1 MAAST
6 LIVGAGPTGLNL
18 ALRLR
23 RSGASFRLVDAH
35 GGPAE
40 ASRALVV
47 HARTMEFYRQ
57 LGLAERLIQAGAKV
71 DTVHMREKGAAVGS
85 FSLRDMGEGLSPYP
99 FALGLPQDEHERL
112 LVAALAADGVLVE
125 WGTRL
130 DSLEQDEDGVNV
142 VLSCNGQAE
151 QARYAWVAGCDGGH
165 SRVRTSIG
173 VEFEGGAYDR
183 LYYVADVRLRQ
194 PAEPGLTVALDQ
206 DDFALMLPARRGAS
220 QRLIGYVPRGQED
233 HPSFDGVRADA
244 ERLLGVEPASVD
256 WFSTYRVHHRVASRF
271 RAGRCF
277 LLGDAGH
284 LHSPVGGQ
292 GMNTGI
298 GDAVNLAWKL
308 AAVVAGD
315 AAPALLDTYEPERL
329 AFARQLVAT
338 TDRAFQVITDPG
350 VIGSVFRTW
359 VMPHLVPAATGFATG
374 RRAMFR
380 LLSQIRIA
388 YPDSALSEGKAGHV
402 AGGDRLPWVPSIDN
416 FAPLASLS
424 WQVHGYGELP
434 APFQNAARSLGLPV
448 HALAWSQDAD
458 RAGLKR
464 GAAYLVRPDGYVALA
479 MAAPAGARLQAYAQR
494 LGLRFGPANA
504 DGASASKYNTPS
516 GLENAAEPDQSLAH

>member
-1 MAAST
+1 MATSI

-18 ALRLR
+18 ALHLR
-23 RSGASFRLVDAH
+23 RYGTPFRIIDAH
-35 GGPAE
+35 DGPAE

-47 HARTMEFYRQ
+47 HARTLEFYRQ
-57 LGLAERLIQAGAKV
+57 LGLAERLIQAGARV
-71 DTVHMREKGAAVGS
+71 DTVRMREKGSKVGS

-112 LVAALAADGVLVE
+112 LVDALAADGAAVE

-130 DSLEQDEDGVNV
+130 DNLEQDADGVNV
-142 VLSCNGQAE
+142 VLSRDGQAE
-151 QARYAWVAGCDGGH
+151 QARFGWVAGCDGAH
-165 SRVRTSIG
+165 SRVRTSIS

-183 LYYVADVRLRQ
+183 LYYVADVKLRQ

-244 ERLLGVEPASVD
+244 ERLLGVEPAAVD
-256 WFSTYRVHHRVASRF
+256 WFSTYRVHHQVATRF
-271 RAGRCF
+271 REGRCF

-338 TDRAFQVITDPG
+338 TDRVFQVITDPG

-359 VMPHLVPAATGFATG
+359 VMPHLVPVATGFAAG

-388 YPDSALSEGKAGHV
+388 YPDSALSDGKAGHV
-402 AGGDRLPWVPSIDN
+402 AGGDRLPWVPGTDN
-416 FAPLASLS
+416 FTPLVGSG
-424 WQVHGYGELP
+424 WQIHGYGELW
-434 APFQNAARSLGLPV
+434 APFQEAARSLGLPV
-448 HALAWSQDAD
+448 HAFAWSQDAD

-464 GAAYLVRPDGYVALA
+464 GAGYLIRPDGYVALA
-479 MAAPAGARLQAYAQR
+479 MAEPDGVRVRAYAEQ
-494 LGLRFGPANA
+494 LGLRFGGKRAV
-504 DGASASKYNTPS
+504 GAFAQEEHTS
-516 GLENAAEPDQSLAH
+516 